1 MTNIEK
7 MNPYLKAQ
15 AIRNHNVLVSASAGA
30 GKTTNL
36 IERLLLRVQNDRIP
50 VTKIIAV
57 TFAKDAAAELKEKLE
72 KRLSALYV
80 ETKDEFIY
88 EQLSLLP
95 QAQITTIHSF
105 CLDMVRSYSYVLG
118 LDPACAENILDETMK
133 SEMMELAFRD
143 ALNTYP
149 ETHRK
154 GLEELLAHFSSRPE
168 STEELKSSVYRL
180 SDKMKT
186 INDPQAWIN
195 KSLQALKTTKT
206 EELSLDLKSW
216 LHVYYRWAIDD
227 LLFIAESNLLRM
239 GNEKAY
245 YAQCVEKD
253 QMIVDGI
260 EIGLT
265 ELIDTLKNLLV
276 LMNDFNYTQF
286 RDLVLQ
292 LPKNAFNSLPKA
304 QNYPDYDKAM
314 KQLVDAYREI
324 LVTLFEEEEWFKD
337 HKELISRS
345 ESLVELTQLYMNSY
359 QKIKE
364 KEKVI
369 DFNDMEH
376 FALDILR
383 NKDFEVALDYQ
394 KKYTDILVDEYQDTN
409 AIQDAIITLIARED
423 NVFRVGDVKQSIYRF
438 RNAQPEL
445 MAGRKKIQDDQN
457 EVLFYDKN
465 FRSSLPIVEF
475 NNLLFNRLMNQDH
488 LKASYDDLDWVG
500 VGRKE
505 QEPKE
510 GDGVEFHLLVDSET
524 EDVEV
529 SKEENVHMNSS
540 EEGSEEYASDEEG
553 DNGLNEKIIELH
565 PEDLNGAQTKAIYIA
580 NLIQDLRKTSDFKK
594 YSDYTILVR
603 TNGIK
608 ATLKEVFDQAN
619 IPNSISVKTGFF
631 SSDAVQDVLLVVKFI
646 IDPHDSIN
654 FIGLCLSD
662 FVQMTEEHIANLKL
676 HKDRET
682 NFYEALESSFPSKY
696 ANLKKFRDDVSGKN
710 LVEIFRAIYGFN
722 HYYDDHCTKQQRANL
737 DLLFEKAQVF
747 AKDNL
752 ALAEFLTL
760 IRNIKDEESSEAIP
774 YTKKDDVV
782 KVMTIH
788 QSKGLQFPVVIY
800 WSADKGKTKD
810 KDNELLMDSD
820 LGFAL
825 KTVKLPKRYVRK
837 SPYRIALEMK
847 AIQDDVEEQVR
858 LLYVALTR
866 AESRLIIVDKKPTA
880 HYPAL
885 NYTSILNALG
895 PTNWILLALKENEGY
910 KHIEVPS
917 PTTLTQINPEI
928 VEPDTLVI
936 TEKASS
942 SIEFKTPSSTHTKF
956 THFKLN
962 FNTNIGANHGTLIHE
977 LFEKLPHQGVTES
990 MVKELQSDISDSDLL
1005 AVMHFYENEIY
1016 TKLSQ
1021 GEIHHEYPFYALIEN
1036 EVLHGYM
1043 DMVSFTDEAT
1053 YLVDYKTDR
1062 VDSSETLLELYSDQ
1076 LLAYTKVLKQMH
1088 PDKTVKTYLYSLAL
1102 KSFIPVI

>member
-36 IERLLLRVQNDRIP
+36 IERLLLRIQNDRIP
-50 VTKIIAV
+50 VTQIIAV

-72 KRLSALYV
+72 KKLSDLYHK
-80 ETKDEFIY
+80 TKDEFIY

-133 SEMMELAFRD
+133 SEMMELAFGE
-143 ALNTYP
+143 ALAHYP
-149 ETHRK
+149 QTHRK

-168 STEELKSSVYRL
+168 STESLKTSVYSL
-180 SDKMKT
+180 SDKLKT
-186 INDPQAWIN
+186 LNDPKAWID
-195 KSLQALKTTKT
+195 KSLQALKTKKSD
-206 EELSLDLKSW
+206 ELNAELKSW

-227 LLFIAESNLLRM
+227 LLFLCESNLLRM
-239 GNEKAY
+239 SEEKAY
-245 YAQCVEKD
+245 YALCEEAD
-253 QMIVDGI
+253 QMLVDGI
-260 EIGLT
+260 QFGLT
-265 ELIDTLKNLLV
+265 DLIEALKVLL
-276 LMNDFNYTQF
+276 LEMNDFNYTKF
-286 RDLVLQ
+286 RNSVLQ
-292 LPKNAFNSLPKA
+292 LPKNGFSSLPKA
-304 QNYPDYDKAM
+304 QNHPEYDKSM
-314 KQLVDAYREI
+314 KKMVGAYREI
-324 LVTLFEEEEWFKD
+324 LSTLFEEEDWFKD
-337 HKELISRS
+337 HEELYLRS
-345 ESLVELTQLYMNSY
+345 ESLAELTLDFMDAY
-359 QKIKE
+359 QKLKE

-369 DFNDMEH
+369 DFDDMEH

-383 NKDFEVALDYQ
+383 NKNFEVALDYQ
-394 KKYTDILVDEYQDTN
+394 KKYIDILVDEYQDTN
-409 AIQDAIITLIARED
+409 AIQDSIISLIARED

-445 MAGRKKIQDDQN
+445 MAGRKKVQDDQN

-475 NNLLFNRLMNQDH
+475 NNLLFQRLMNQDY
-488 LKASYDDLDWVG
+488 LKASYDDLDWVSI
-500 VGRKE
+500 GRKE
-505 QEPKE
+505 QESKV
-510 GDGVEFHLLVDSET
+510 GDGVELHLLIDNEPEVLEIK
-524 EDVEV
+524 ED
-529 SKEENVHMNSS
+529 ENVSLNPS
-540 EEGSEEYASDEEG
+540 EEGSEENTSDDEF
-553 DNGLNEKIIELH
+553 DNGLDEKIIELH
-565 PEDLNGAQTKAIYIA
+565 PEDLNGAQSKAIYIA
-580 NLIQDLRKTSDFKK
+580 NLIQDLRKNSDFKK

-608 ATLKEVFDQAN
+608 AILKEVFDQAN

-631 SSDAVQDVLLVVKFI
+631 SSDAVQDVLLVIKFI

-662 FVQMTEEHIANLKL
+662 FVQMTEEHVANLKL
-676 HKDRET
+676 HKDRIT
-682 NFYEALESSFPSKY
+682 NFYEALETAFPSKY
-696 ANLKKFRDDVSGKN
+696 ALLKKFREDVSGKN

-722 HYYDDHCTKQQRANL
+722 HYYDEHCTKQQRANL

-760 IRNIKDEESSEAIP
+760 IKNIKDEESSEAIP

-800 WSADKGKTKD
+800 WSADKAKTKD
-810 KDNELLMDSD
+810 KDNEVLLDSD

-825 KTVKLPKRYVRK
+825 KTVKLPKRYTRK
-837 SPYRIALEMK
+837 SPYRIAMEMK

-866 AESRLIIVDKKPTA
+866 AERRLIIVDKKPTT

-928 VEPDTLVI
+928 IEPQTLVI
-936 TEKASS
+936 TEKAAS

-962 FNTNIGANHGTLIHE
+962 FDTNIGSNHGTLIHE
-977 LFEKLPHQGVTES
+977 LFEKLPHQGVSEE
-990 MVKELQSDISDSDLL
+990 MVKKLQADISDSDLS

-1016 TKLSQ
+1016 SKLSQ
-1021 GEIHHEYPFYALIEN
+1021 GEIHHEYPFYALIDN

-1043 DMVSFTDEAT
+1043 DMVSFTTEAT

-1062 VDSSETLLELYSDQ
+1062 VDSSETLLELYYDQ
-1076 LLAYTKVLKQMH
+1076 LLAYTKVLRQLR
-1088 PDKTVKTYLYSLAL
+1088 PEQPVKTYLYSLAL
-1102 KSFIPVI
+1102 KSYIPVI

>member
-15 AIRNHNVLVSASAGA
+15 SIRNQNVLVSASAGA

-36 IERLLLRVQNDRIP
+36 IERLLLRILNDRVP
-50 VTKIIAV
+50 VTQIIAV

-72 KRLSALYV
+72 KKLSELYLK
-80 ETKDEFIY
+80 TKDEFIY

-133 SEMMELAFRD
+133 SEMMEMAFNE
-143 ALNTYP
+143 AINLYP
-149 ETHRK
+149 HNHLK

-168 STEELKSSVYRL
+168 STDDLKTSVYRL
-180 SDKMKT
+180 ADKIKT
-186 INDPQAWIN
+186 LSDPQSWID
-195 KSLQALKTTKT
+195 KSLKALKSKKSDD
-206 EELSLDLKSW
+206 LNPDLKSW
-216 LHVYYRWAIDD
+216 LHRYYQWSIDD
-227 LLFIAESNLLRM
+227 LLFIARSNLLRM
-239 GNEKAY
+239 SEEMAFY
-245 YAQCVEKD
+245 SQCVEED

-260 EIGLT
+260 QIGLMDLIEALEILLT
-265 ELIDTLKNLLV
+265 E
-276 LMNDFNYTQF
+276 MNDFNYTKF
-286 RDLVLQ
+286 RNSVLN
-292 LPKNAFNSLPKA
+292 LPKNGFSSLPKA
-304 QNYPDYDKAM
+304 QEYPDYDDTM
-314 KQLVDAYREI
+314 KKLVGAYREI

-337 HKELISRS
+337 HEELYLRS
-345 ESLVELTQLYMNSY
+345 ESLIELTQIYMNSY

-369 DFNDMEH
+369 DFDDMEH

-383 NKDFEVALDYQ
+383 NKNFEVALDYQ
-394 KKYTDILVDEYQDTN
+394 KKYIDILVDEYQDTN
-409 AIQDAIITLIARED
+409 AIQDSIISLIARED

-438 RNAQPEL
+438 RNAQPDL
-445 MAGRKKIQDDQN
+445 MAGRKKVQDDKN

-475 NNLLFNRLMNQDH
+475 NNILFKRLMNQNN
-488 LKASYDDLDWVG
+488 LKASYDNVDWVSI
-500 VGRKE
+500 GRVE
-505 QEPKE
+505 QQPKE
-510 GDGVEFHLLVDSET
+510 GDGVELHLLIDNEPSVEII
-524 EDVEV
+524 EDE
-529 SKEENVHMNSS
+529 SLPMNSS
-540 EEGSEEYASDEEG
+540 EESSEDYVPEEAI
-553 DNGLNEKIIELH
+553 DNGLDEKIIELH
-565 PEDLNGAQTKAIYIA
+565 PEDLNGAQSKAIYIA
-580 NLIQDLRKTSDFKK
+580 NLIQDLRKNSDFKK

-608 ATLKEVFDQAN
+608 AILKEVFDQAN

-631 SSDAVQDVLLVVKFI
+631 SSDAIQDVLLVIKFI

-662 FVQMTEEHIANLKL
+662 FVQMTEEHVANLKL
-676 HKDRET
+676 HKDRDT
-682 NFYEALESSFPSKY
+682 NFFEALESSFPTKY
-696 ANLKKFRDDVSGKN
+696 ANLKKFREDVSGKN
-710 LVEIFRAIYGFN
+710 LVEILRAIYGFN

-737 DLLFEKAQVF
+737 DLLFEKAQGF
-747 AKDNL
+747 IKDNL

-760 IRNIKDEESSEAIP
+760 VKNIKDEESSEAIP
-774 YTKKDDVV
+774 FTKKDDVV

-788 QSKGLQFPVVIY
+788 QSKGLQFPVVIF
-800 WSADKGKTKD
+800 WSADKAKTKD
-810 KDNELLMDSD
+810 KDSAVLLDSD

-825 KTVKLPKRYVRK
+825 KTVKLPKRFTRK
-837 SPYRIALEMK
+837 SPVRLAMDMK

-866 AESRLIIVDKKPTA
+866 AERRLIIVDKKPTT

-895 PTNWILLALKENEGY
+895 PTNWILLALKPNEGY

-917 PTTLTQINPEI
+917 PTTLTQINPPV
-928 VEPDTLVI
+928 VEAQTLVI
-936 TEKASS
+936 TQKDEST
-942 SIEFKTPSSTHTKF
+942 IEFKTPSSKHTKF

-962 FNTNIGANHGTLIHE
+962 FDTNIGANHGTLIHE
-977 LFEKLPHQGVTES
+977 LFEKLPHQGVTEA
-990 MVKELQSDISDSDLL
+990 MIKQLQSDISDSDLD
-1005 AVMHFYENEIY
+1005 AVMSFYKDQIY
-1016 TKLSQ
+1016 TELAL
-1021 GEIHHEYPFYALIEN
+1021 GDIHHEYPFYALIEN

-1062 VDSSETLLELYSDQ
+1062 VDSKETLLELYSDQ
-1076 LLAYTKVLKQMH
+1076 LKDYTKVLKQMR
-1088 PDKTVKTYLYSLAL
+1088 PELPVRTYLYSLAL